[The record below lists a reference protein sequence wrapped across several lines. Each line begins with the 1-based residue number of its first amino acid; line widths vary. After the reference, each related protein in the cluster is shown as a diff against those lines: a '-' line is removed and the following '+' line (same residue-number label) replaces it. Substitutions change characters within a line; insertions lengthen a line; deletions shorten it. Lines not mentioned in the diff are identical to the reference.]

1 MKSTLSLLLVF
12 LNHFFMPRHN
22 AQGMRS
28 QPVNGCE
35 EKRLMN
41 LVLTA
46 SEVALRNVCRMGG
59 SSQGLAACG
68 VDLNEE

>member
-1 MKSTLSLLLVF
+1 
-12 LNHFFMPRHN
+12 
-22 AQGMRS
+22 MRS
-28 QPVNGCE
+28 QPVYGCA